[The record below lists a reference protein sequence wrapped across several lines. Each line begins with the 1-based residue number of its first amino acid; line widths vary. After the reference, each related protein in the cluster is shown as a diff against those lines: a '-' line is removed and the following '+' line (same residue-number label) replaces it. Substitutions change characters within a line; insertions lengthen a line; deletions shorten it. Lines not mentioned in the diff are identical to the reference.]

1 MKLKLLACSFVFIGI
16 CAHAE
21 SVNVA
26 ASSPV
31 DQTSKVDQSVNQTTI
46 STAPVNAAPTESA
59 TDSAE
64 AVREK
69 ALDDEFSK
77 CVPNNPKYKNRCA
90 MLEASKTSI
99 SHSQANAQFTA
110 YLQMSNVYIKYLTD
124 RESSGLGYCRIKG
137 AAQAAKAKYDPTKN
151 INEILELIAGCMAAQ
166 YQQVGKQETE
176 LNQIVESSKATASK
190 K

>member
-16 CAHAE
+16 FAHAE

-26 ASSPV
+26 ASNPV
-31 DQTSKVDQSVNQTTI
+31 DQTSKVDQSVNQTTT
-46 STAPVNAAPTESA
+46 SAAPTESA
-59 TDSAE
+59 TASAE
-64 AVREK
+64 AAREK

-176 LNQIVESSKATASK
+176 LNQIVESSKATTSK

>member
-1 MKLKLLACSFVFIGI
+1 MKLKLLACSLIFIGTFV
-16 CAHAE
+16 HAE
-21 SVNVA
+21 SAGVA
-26 ASSPV
+26 ASSPTT
-31 DQTSKVDQSVNQTTI
+31 DQPSTNTT
-46 STAPVNAAPTESA
+46 PVTESSA
-59 TDSAE
+59 ASAE
-64 AVREK
+64 AAREK

-90 MLEASKTSI
+90 MLEASKSSI

-137 AAQAAKAKYDPTKN
+137 AAQAAKAKYDPSKN

-176 LNQIVESSKATASK
+176 LNQIVDSSKATASQK
-190 K
+190 

>member
-1 MKLKLLACSFVFIGI
+1 MKLKLLACSFVFIGVF
-16 CAHAE
+16 AHAE

-26 ASSPV
+26 ASNPV
-31 DQTSKVDQSVNQTTI
+31 DQTSKVDQTTTN
-46 STAPVNAAPTESA
+46 TAPVSAAPADSA
-59 TDSAE
+59 ATSAE
-64 AVREK
+64 AAREK

-176 LNQIVESSKATASK
+176 LNQIVESGKAPASQK
-190 K
+190 

>member
-1 MKLKLLACSFVFIGI
+1 MKLKFLACSLVFIGSF
-16 CAHAE
+16 AHAE
-21 SVNVA
+21 TTTNPTSSSVE
-26 ASSPV
+26 
-31 DQTSKVDQSVNQTTI
+31 T
-46 STAPVNAAPTESA
+46 TAPSASDSSNSTQASVEAA
-59 TDSAE
+59 
-64 AVREK
+64 REK

-99 SHSQANAQFTA
+99 SHSQANVQYAA

-124 RESSGLGYCRIKG
+124 RESSGLSYCRIKG
-137 AAQAAKAKYDPTKN
+137 AAQAAKVKYDPSKN

-176 LNQIVESSKATASK
+176 LNQIVESGKATVSQK
-190 K
+190 

>member
-1 MKLKLLACSFVFIGI
+1 MTT
-16 CAHAE
+16 
-21 SVNVA
+21 
-26 ASSPV
+26 
-31 DQTSKVDQSVNQTTI
+31 DQPSTN
-46 STAPVNAAPTESA
+46 TAPVAESS
-59 TDSAE
+59 TTSAE
-64 AVREK
+64 AAREK

-90 MLEASKTSI
+90 MLEASKSSI

-137 AAQAAKAKYDPTKN
+137 AAQAAKAKYDPSKN
-151 INEILELIAGCMAAQ
+151 MNEILELIAGCMAAQ

-176 LNQIVESSKATASK
+176 LNQIVESSKTTASQK
-190 K
+190 

>member
-1 MKLKLLACSFVFIGI
+1 MKLKLLACSVVFIGSFV
-16 CAHAE
+16 HAE
-21 SVNVA
+21 ATTNPTSSSVE
-26 ASSPV
+26 P
-31 DQTSKVDQSVNQTTI
+31 TTT
-46 STAPVNAAPTESA
+46 TAPDSSANSTQDSVEAA
-59 TDSAE
+59 
-64 AVREK
+64 REK

-137 AAQAAKAKYDPTKN
+137 AAQAAKAKYDPSKN
-151 INEILELIAGCMAAQ
+151 MNEILELIAGCMAAQ

-176 LNQIVESSKATASK
+176 LNQIVESGKATASQK
-190 K
+190 